1 MTEDSAQ
8 SCNKLHS
15 FRMMAIKEF
24 GFIFNKRTLFTFL
37 VLKSKFHCGTTLKRK
52 LVWLFL

>member
-37 VLKSKFHCGTTLKRK
+37 VLKSKFHCETTLKRA
-52 LVWLFL
+52 